1 MNPPTISTNGPVDG
15 LVFSMPTRIAA
26 GFSAIEVLPNVIK
39 TKETKTRLQER
50 IFPREILMGT
60 ITGLE
65 LGGGQEWNLVA
76 EANQL
81 HDSNLVT
88 RLGIS
93 ILYPQFEK
101 RRTRFIALAMKR
113 QDSTIRLS
121 QESYLI
127 VRASCT
133 QELLF

>member
-1 MNPPTISTNGPVDG
+1 
-15 LVFSMPTRIAA
+15 
-26 GFSAIEVLPNVIK
+26 
-39 TKETKTRLQER
+39 
-50 IFPREILMGT
+50 MGT

-121 QESYLI
+121 QESQLVI
-127 VRASCT
+127 
-133 QELLF
+133 